1 MSTSKYKDIAGQ
13 SASEKVEVDF
23 SDEHEPD
30 QIGGGRVEE
39 PKITWEEAYTALLVI
54 IC

>member
-1 MSTSKYKDIAGQ
+1 MSTYKHKDIAGQ

-23 SDEHEPD
+23 GDEHEPD
-30 QIGGGRVEE
+30 QIGSGRVEE